1 MNVIKKISQFVI
13 GLSLVLSSNTFAS
26 TFCNQDL
33 SLIALTTSEDKLVFW
48 VGEKVGGECASS
60 RILQIILS
68 NSKAMTLR
76 TYLEGAEPEKFLSKA
91 SQAIEGDDAFLEF
104 KQSRLGPIKIGPP
117 SPDNKLKAKY
127 LEKVR
132 DYLSSAG
139 EWNQEMGSNG
149 IQLPQFEGL
158 KTQLEYSYPN
168 GLYVD
173 YKIATAYLYK
183 NEGYLVVFT
192 HQDEFASGYDTMHGF
207 LIFKIT
213 ALAGNSWKKLWGDS
227 FLKYSHPKKLTAREG
242 FIVKSA
248 PYEHANTL
256 KETSTLGTLKVAGY
270 LRTEYGQFYMSEW
283 SWKHAL
289 KGKTPSWIFVK

>member
-1 MNVIKKISQFVI
+1 MNFIKKISQFVI
-13 GLSLVLSSNTFAS
+13 GLSLVLSSNTFAA
-26 TFCNQDL
+26 TICHQDL

-48 VGEKVGGECASS
+48 VGEKVGGECFSS
-60 RILQIILS
+60 IVQIILS
-68 NSKAMTLR
+68 SSMTMSLE
-76 TYLEGAEPEKFLSKA
+76 TYLVESAEPEKFFSKA
-91 SQAIEGDDAFLEF
+91 SQAIKEDDAFLELNP
-104 KQSRLGPIKIGPP
+104 SRLAPIKVGPP
-117 SPDNKLKAKY
+117 SPNKKLKAKY
-127 LEKVR
+127 LAK
-132 DYLSSAG
+132 LSSAG

-158 KTQLEYSYPN
+158 KTQLEYAYPN

-173 YKIATAYLYK
+173 YKISTAYLYK
-183 NEGYLVVFT
+183 NVGYLVVFT
-192 HQDEFASGYDTMHGF
+192 HQDEFGPGYDTMHGF

-213 ALAGNSWKKLWGDS
+213 ALSGNSWKKLWGDS

-256 KETSTLGTLKVAGY
+256 KETFTHGTLKVVGY
-270 LRTEYGQFYMSEW
+270 LRTESGEFYMSEW